1 MKKVEDNAQ
10 QASTRKQLSK
20 LDEERTKFIDKKIQR
35 NKDFA
40 IVAGAVAAV
49 SATTV
54 LGNIIIPNYQ
64 VAIQN
69 SGTLLAMITY
79 SLGNFLMYRKA
90 KQEKEIVLSNPEEEI
105 NLINML
111 RNKLE
116 LLKNRVAYNK
126 LQQATMATA
135 SAGFIA
141 SFISSF
147 FMQPAN
153 IEAANTLAVVG
164 SAMAGAVG
172 VASAFTAYNQNKY
185 IKYYQDE
192 ITETEDQL
200 KLAEAKE
207 ECRLEKVAET
217 EQPTQKVLK

>member
-1 MKKVEDNAQ
+1 MKKVEDNEK
-10 QASTRKQLSK
+10 QASTRQQLSK
-20 LDEERTKFIDKKIQR
+20 LDEHRTKFIDTKIKR

-64 VAIQN
+64 IAAQN
-69 SGTLLAMITY
+69 SGTLIAMIAY

-135 SAGFIA
+135 SAGFIT

-172 VASAFTAYNQNKY
+172 VASAMTAYKQNKF
-185 IKYYQDE
+185 INYYKEE
-192 ITETEDQL
+192 ITETEAQL

-207 ECRLEKVAET
+207 EATQEPIVE
-217 EQPTQKVLK
+217 EQGTQKTLK

>member
-1 MKKVEDNAQ
+1 MKKVEDNEK
-10 QASTRKQLSK
+10 QASTRQQLSK
-20 LDEERTKFIDKKIQR
+20 LDEHRTKFIDTKIKR
-35 NKDFA
+35 NKEFA

-54 LGNIIIPNYQ
+54 LGNIIVPNYQ
-64 VAIQN
+64 IAAQN
-69 SGTLLAMITY
+69 SGTLIAMIAY

-135 SAGFIA
+135 SAGFIT

-172 VASAFTAYNQNKY
+172 VASAMTAYKQNKF
-185 IKYYQDE
+185 INYYKEE
-192 ITETEDQL
+192 ITETEAQL

-207 ECRLEKVAET
+207 EATQEPIVE
-217 EQPTQKVLK
+217 EQGTQKTLK

>member
-1 MKKVEDNAQ
+1 MKKVEDNEK
-10 QASTRKQLSK
+10 QASTRQQLSK
-20 LDEERTKFIDKKIQR
+20 LDEHRTKLIDTKIKR

-54 LGNIIIPNYQ
+54 LGNIIVPNYQ
-64 VAIQN
+64 IAAQN
-69 SGTLLAMITY
+69 SGTLIAMIAY

-135 SAGFIA
+135 SAGFIT

-172 VASAFTAYNQNKY
+172 VASAMTAYKQNKF
-185 IKYYQDE
+185 INYYKEE
-192 ITETEDQL
+192 ITETEAQL

-207 ECRLEKVAET
+207 EATQEPIIE
-217 EQPTQKVLK
+217 EQGTQKTLK

>member
-1 MKKVEDNAQ
+1 MKKIEDNAQ

-20 LDEERTKFIDKKIQR
+20 LDEQRTSLIDKKIQR

-40 IVAGAVAAV
+40 IVAGAVASM
-49 SATTV
+49 SAATA
-54 LGNIIIPNYQ
+54 LGNILIPNYQ
-64 VAIQN
+64 IAIQN

-79 SLGNFLMYRKA
+79 SLGNYLMYKKA
-90 KQEKEIVLSNPEEEI
+90 KQEKEIVLSDPEEEI

-116 LLKNRVAYNK
+116 LLKVRISYNK

-135 SAGFIA
+135 SAGFLT
-141 SFISSF
+141 SFVSSF

-172 VASAFTAYNQNKY
+172 VASAVTAYNQNKY
-185 IKYYQDE
+185 IKYYKDE
-192 ITETEDQL
+192 ITETEEQL
-200 KLAEAKE
+200 KLAEAKD
-207 ECRLEKVAET
+207 ECKLESVAQR
-217 EQPTQKVLK
+217 EQPVQKTLK

>member
-1 MKKVEDNAQ
+1 MIKHPNYAIIKWRLLGGLTMKKVEDNAQ

-79 SLGNFLMYRKA
+79 SL
-90 KQEKEIVLSNPEEEI
+90 
-105 NLINML
+105 
-111 RNKLE
+111 
-116 LLKNRVAYNK
+116 
-126 LQQATMATA
+126 
-135 SAGFIA
+135 
-141 SFISSF
+141 
-147 FMQPAN
+147 
-153 IEAANTLAVVG
+153 AVC
-164 SAMAGAVG
+164 S
-172 VASAFTAYNQNKY
+172 
-185 IKYYQDE
+185 
-192 ITETEDQL
+192 L
-200 KLAEAKE
+200 
-207 ECRLEKVAET
+207 
-217 EQPTQKVLK
+217 

>member
-1 MKKVEDNAQ
+1 MKKVEDNEK
-10 QASTRKQLSK
+10 QASTRQQLSK
-20 LDEERTKFIDKKIQR
+20 LDEHRTKFIDTKIKR
-35 NKDFA
+35 NKEFA

-54 LGNIIIPNYQ
+54 LGNIIVPNYQ
-64 VAIQN
+64 IVAQN
-69 SGTLLAMITY
+69 SGTLIAMIAY

-135 SAGFIA
+135 SAGFIT

-172 VASAFTAYNQNKY
+172 VASAMTAYKQNKF
-185 IKYYQDE
+185 INYYKEE
-192 ITETEDQL
+192 ITETEAQL

-207 ECRLEKVAET
+207 EATQEPIIE
-217 EQPTQKVLK
+217 EQGTQKTLK

>member
-1 MKKVEDNAQ
+1 MKKVEDNEK
-10 QASTRKQLSK
+10 QASTRQQLSK
-20 LDEERTKFIDKKIQR
+20 LDEHRTKIIDTKIQR
-35 NKDFA
+35 NKEFA

-64 VAIQN
+64 IAAQN
-69 SGTLLAMITY
+69 SGTLIAMIAY

-90 KQEKEIVLSNPEEEI
+90 KEEKEIVLSNPEEEI

-135 SAGFIA
+135 SAGFIT

-172 VASAFTAYNQNKY
+172 VASVMTAYKQNKF
-185 IKYYQDE
+185 INYYKEE
-192 ITETEDQL
+192 ITETEAQL

-207 ECRLEKVAET
+207 EATQEPIVE
-217 EQPTQKVLK
+217 EQGTQKTLK

>member
-1 MKKVEDNAQ
+1 MKKVEDNEK
-10 QASTRKQLSK
+10 QASTRQQLSK
-20 LDEERTKFIDKKIQR
+20 LDEHRTKLIDTKIQR
-35 NKDFA
+35 NKEFA
-40 IVAGAVAAV
+40 IIAGAVAAV

-54 LGNIIIPNYQ
+54 LGNIIVPNYQ
-64 VAIQN
+64 IAAQN
-69 SGTLLAMITY
+69 SGTLIAMIAY

-135 SAGFIA
+135 SAGFIT

-164 SAMAGAVG
+164 SSMAGAVG
-172 VASAFTAYNQNKY
+172 VVSAMTAYKQNKF
-185 IKYYQDE
+185 INYYKEE
-192 ITETEDQL
+192 ITETEAQL

-207 ECRLEKVAET
+207 EATQEPIVE
-217 EQPTQKVLK
+217 EQGTQKTLK

>member
-1 MKKVEDNAQ
+1 MKKVEDNEK
-10 QASTRKQLSK
+10 QASTRQQLSK
-20 LDEERTKFIDKKIQR
+20 LDEHRTKFIDTKIKR

-54 LGNIIIPNYQ
+54 LGNIIVPNYQ
-64 VAIQN
+64 IAAQN
-69 SGTLLAMITY
+69 SGTLIAMIAY

-135 SAGFIA
+135 SAGFIT

-172 VASAFTAYNQNKY
+172 VVSAMTAYKQNKF
-185 IKYYQDE
+185 INYYKEE
-192 ITETEDQL
+192 ITETEAQL

-207 ECRLEKVAET
+207 EATQEPIVE
-217 EQPTQKVLK
+217 EQGTQKTLK

>member
-1 MKKVEDNAQ
+1 MKKVEDNEK
-10 QASTRKQLSK
+10 QASTRQQLSK
-20 LDEERTKFIDKKIQR
+20 LDEHRTKFIDTKIKR
-35 NKDFA
+35 NKEFA

-54 LGNIIIPNYQ
+54 LGNIIVPNYQ
-64 VAIQN
+64 IAAQN
-69 SGTLLAMITY
+69 SGTLIAMIAY

-135 SAGFIA
+135 SAGFIT

-172 VASAFTAYNQNKY
+172 VVSAMTAYKQNKF
-185 IKYYQDE
+185 INYYKEE
-192 ITETEDQL
+192 ITETEAQL

-207 ECRLEKVAET
+207 EATQEPIVE
-217 EQPTQKVLK
+217 EQGTQKTLK

>member
-1 MKKVEDNAQ
+1 MKKVEDNEK
-10 QASTRKQLSK
+10 QASTRQQLSK
-20 LDEERTKFIDKKIQR
+20 LDEHRTKFIDTKIKR

-64 VAIQN
+64 IAAQN
-69 SGTLLAMITY
+69 SGTLIAMIAY

-135 SAGFIA
+135 SAGFIT

-172 VASAFTAYNQNKY
+172 VASAMTAYKQNKF

-192 ITETEDQL
+192 IAETEAQL

-207 ECRLEKVAET
+207 EATQEPIVE
-217 EQPTQKVLK
+217 EQGTQKTLK

>member
-1 MKKVEDNAQ
+1 MKKVEDNEK
-10 QASTRKQLSK
+10 QASTRQQLSK
-20 LDEERTKFIDKKIQR
+20 LDEHRTKFIDTKIKR
-35 NKDFA
+35 NKEFA

-54 LGNIIIPNYQ
+54 LGNIIVPNYQ
-64 VAIQN
+64 IVAQN
-69 SGTLLAMITY
+69 SGTLIAMIAY

-135 SAGFIA
+135 SAGFIT

-172 VASAFTAYNQNKY
+172 VASAMTAYKQNKF
-185 IKYYQDE
+185 INYYKEE
-192 ITETEDQL
+192 ITETEAQL
-200 KLAEAKE
+200 KLAAAKE
-207 ECRLEKVAET
+207 EATQEPIVE
-217 EQPTQKVLK
+217 EQGTQKTLK

>member
-1 MKKVEDNAQ
+1 MKKVEDNEK
-10 QASTRKQLSK
+10 QASTRQQLSK
-20 LDEERTKFIDKKIQR
+20 LDEHRTKIIDTKIQR
-35 NKDFA
+35 NKEFA

-64 VAIQN
+64 IAAQN
-69 SGTLLAMITY
+69 SGTLIAMIAY

-135 SAGFIA
+135 SAGFIT

-153 IEAANTLAVVG
+153 IEAANTLAVAG

-172 VASAFTAYNQNKY
+172 VASAMTAYKQNKF
-185 IKYYQDE
+185 INYYKEE
-192 ITETEDQL
+192 ITETEAQL

-207 ECRLEKVAET
+207 EATQEPIVE
-217 EQPTQKVLK
+217 EQGTQKTLK